1 MLRKHTVKTTLQ
13 KTGIALA
20 SLALLG
26 LSACSNK
33 VSYGDAGEVE
43 TVTTAFG
50 STDLQQTSVTLV
62 DSLLT
67 APHIVKI
74 LEGKR
79 PVLFIDGI
87 KNKTSEHIDTESIT
101 DTISTKLINSGK
113 FRFVDMTKIDA
124 IKKQYDFQKN
134 SGLVNQET
142 SVNVGRQV
150 GADYMLY
157 GNISS
162 IVKRAKNTKDVY
174 LKTTLKL
181 LDIESGIIEWQGEK
195 EIRKQNNK
203 TLLGL

>member
-1 MLRKHTVKTTLQ
+1 MLKQTSKFSVLV
-13 KTGIALA
+13 L
-20 SLALLG
+20 SVALLG

-33 VSYGDAGEVE
+33 VSYEDAGDVE
-43 TVTTAFG
+43 TVTTGFG
-50 STDLQQTSVTLV
+50 STDLQQSSITLV

-67 APHIVKI
+67 TDHIVKM

-101 DTISTKLINSGK
+101 DTISTKLINTGK
-113 FRFVDMTKIDA
+113 FRFIDMTKVESV
-124 IKKQYDFQKN
+124 KKQYDYQKN
-134 SGLVNQET
+134 SGLVDQET
-142 SVNVGRQV
+142 SVKIGRQI

-162 IVKRAKNTKDVY
+162 IVKRNKKTKDVY
-174 LKTTLKL
+174 FKTTLKL
-181 LDIESGIIEWQGEK
+181 MDIETGIIEWQGEK
-195 EIRKQNNK
+195 EIRKQRNK

>member
-1 MLRKHTVKTTLQ
+1 MFTLTQ
-13 KTGIALA
+13 NKKIAVLL
-20 SLALLG
+20 SLT
-26 LSACSNK
+26 LSIFLTNCSNK

-50 STDLQQTSVTLV
+50 STDLQQSSITLV

-101 DTISTKLINSGK
+101 DTISTKLINTGK
-113 FRFVDMTKIDA
+113 FRFIDMTKVESV
-124 IKKQYDFQKN
+124 KKQYDYQKS
-134 SGLVNQET
+134 SGLVDDET
-142 SVNVGRQV
+142 GVAIGKQI
-150 GADYMLY
+150 GAEYMLY

-162 IVKRAKNTKDVY
+162 IVKNAKNTKDVY
-174 LKTTLKL
+174 MKITLKL
-181 LDIESGIIEWQGEK
+181 MDIESGIIEWQGEK